1 MSVHQLEAVGV
12 KITRIRGDEV
22 MGLCPFHKDNNPS
35 FSANLKKRVYYC
47 HSCGAKGGF
56 SQLGLTN
63 GKKATFEGYAELL
76 ASGTEEDYERVI
88 FSLPDEYIPLKD
100 RTGYRDSRFWDY
112 LTDRGISPQAIHRFN
127 LGYCTDGMYE
137 NRVIIP
143 LELGFVARS
152 IYNDTTGKLI
162 YGKKN
167 FRKYLFPLGMK
178 VSKGLYNFHPESK
191 LLLLVE
197 GTMDVIKLAT
207 FNIRATSTFTCNVS
221 DTQIGM
227 ILAQSKADRVYVCFD
242 GDEAGRD
249 GAILLARRLA
259 DYFGTGKVSIVLLPD
274 GKDPGDCSKGII
286 RKAIRASKPAE
297 EIYSY
302 VKL

>member
-22 MGLCPFHKDNNPS
+22 MGLCPFHSDSNPS

-63 GKKATFEGYAELL
+63 SRKVTFEGYAELL
-76 ASGTEEDYERVI
+76 ASGTVEDYERTI
-88 FSLPDEYIPLKD
+88 YALPDEYIPI
-100 RTGYRDSRFWDY
+100 RGWTRDCAKFWDY
-112 LTDRGISPQAIHRFN
+112 LKGRGVYSSAIYRFN
-127 LGYCTDGMYE
+127 LGYCTHGMYE
-137 NRVIIP
+137 NRIIIP
-143 LELGFVARS
+143 LGLGFVARS
-152 IYNDTTGKLI
+152 VYTDHMGGLI

-167 FRKYLFPLGMK
+167 FRKYLFPLGMR

-191 LLLLVE
+191 SLLLVE

-207 FNIRATSTFTCNVS
+207 FNIRATSTFTCKVS
-221 DTQIGM
+221 DAQIDM
-227 ILAQSKADRVYVCFD
+227 IVSQSKADRVYVCFD

-249 GAILLARRLA
+249 GAVALSKRLV
-259 DYFGTGKVSIVLLPD
+259 DYFGTGKVSIVSLPD
-274 GKDPGDCSKGII
+274 GKDPGDCSGGTIL
-286 RKAIRASKPAE
+286 KALRASKPAE